1 MKQIPARMRVPL
13 YIGVSVLVAVI
24 GGALLMWAL
33 RHADFSFGG
42 GRDESSVFADI
53 YFIMLPVLCVIC
65 AFADRR
71 VYPEWYKERAVH
83 WRLLR
88 GFAIMLTVL
97 ICYFL
102 GGFIA
107 VKLHP

>member
-13 YIGVSVLVAVI
+13 YLGASALTAVLGGV
-24 GGALLMWAL
+24 LLLWAL

-42 GRDESSVFADI
+42 GRDESSVYADI
-53 YFIMLPVLCVIC
+53 YFIVLPVLCIVF
-65 AFADRR
+65 AFADRT
-71 VYPEWYKERAVH
+71 VYPEWYRDRAVH

-88 GFAIMLTVL
+88 GLAIMLTVL
-97 ICYFL
+97 ICYIL

>member
-1 MKQIPARMRVPL
+1 MKQVPARMRVPL
-13 YIGVSVLVAVI
+13 YIGAAALVAVL
-24 GGALLMWAL
+24 GGVLLLWAL
-33 RHADFSFGG
+33 RRADFSFGG

-53 YFIMLPVLCVIC
+53 YFITLPVLCIVC
-65 AFADRR
+65 AFADRT
-71 VYPEWYKERAVH
+71 VYPEWYKGQALH

>member
-1 MKQIPARMRVPL
+1 MKQIPARMRVPI
-13 YIGVSVLVAVI
+13 YAAAAAVI
-24 GGALLMWAL
+24 ALLGGVLLMWAL

-42 GRDESSVFADI
+42 GRDDSSIFADI
-53 YFIMLPVLCVIC
+53 YFITLPVLCIVC
-65 AFADRR
+65 AFADRA
-71 VYPEWYKERAVH
+71 VYHEWYKSSAMR

>member
-1 MKQIPARMRVPL
+1 MKQVPVRMRVPL
-13 YIGVSVLVAVI
+13 YIGVAVLVAVI
-24 GGALLMWAL
+24 GGVLLLWAL
-33 RHADFSFGG
+33 SHADFSFGG
-42 GRDESSVFADI
+42 GRDESSVFVDI
-53 YFIMLPVLCVIC
+53 YFIMMPVLCIIC

-71 VYPEWYKERAVH
+71 VYSEWYKERTVL